1 MNSEFSTTIKPF
13 ENEEGI
19 LDGIVIPE
27 ELKNKV
33 TVYYSENENP
43 SRDLEDE
50 ENGWK
55 LKEDITDWTKIKTYL
70 IDLEDTIIN
79 VGSEYTFYYTAEIP
93 FGVEF
98 NKIAYSHHGIYFS
111 LDTPE
116 GKYRTSTEPNRIGVR
131 IADKYNLELT
141 KYQMG
146 RNKKVEG
153 ATYKISK
160 LNDSG
165 EVEYSQTSVT
175 NSEGKLEMANLY
187 AEKLYEITEIGTPN
201 NYELSGDVIGI
212 IGHINRTTGE
222 LTIEKLYGETRD
234 EIEVQKKMK

>member
-1 MNSEFSTTIKPF
+1 MSCVADVNAASQ
-13 ENEEGI
+13 
-19 LDGIVIPE
+19 
-27 ELKNKV
+27 KNI

-55 LKEDITDWTKIKTYL
+55 LKENITDWTKIKTYL

-79 VGSEYTFYYTAEIP
+79 IGSEYTFYYTAEIP

-98 NKIAYSHHGIYFS
+98 NKIAYSHHGIFFS

-116 GKYRTSTEPNRIGVR
+116 GKYKTSTEPNRIGVR

-141 KYQMG
+141 KYQM
-146 RNKKVEG
+146 RRDKKVEG

-160 LNDSG
+160 LNDNG
-165 EVEYSQTSVT
+165 DVEYSQTSIT

-187 AEKLYEITEIGTPN
+187 AEKVYEITEIETPN

-212 IGHINRTTGE
+212 TELANNVYGSYRGITIGHGRSCSA
-222 LTIEKLYGETRD
+222 
-234 EIEVQKKMK
+234 